1 MILKIATIILL
12 QVSMMNLIGKLSSS
26 KMLHKKEFVITTVIF
41 SILYS
46 CLDGIFEKGIITIFS
61 MIYLALTSKIFLKLN
76 NKDLIFYVV
85 ITWILGVVI
94 DIMTMLIMSLWHIT
108 EHINEENNSIF
119 QSICTAVMILIYL
132 LCAKSKF
139 VNKTINKLKKLK
151 NRINSFYYK
160 LIAIIAIYFIL
171 GLICFNNM
179 GNKEIPIIVLV
190 IAISLLLILI
200 IFIIQQFQINSLQEN
215 IILLTKNN
223 EFYIEFID
231 KYRILKHNLISNL
244 NSIKSVANEDTK
256 TLINDLIH
264 KYNKELKL
272 PTNFKELPTGVNGI
286 VYSSKPL
293 VYNGS
298 LIEDFYLEFKD
309 GEVVNFDAKTG
320 KETLKQIIEYD
331 ENSKYLG
338 EVALVD
344 YDSQISKSNLVFYET
359 LYDENAACHLA
370 LGSSYLECI
379 KEPDFNIVN
388 KSSNHVDFMIGT
400 KDLEVYADDEL
411 IVKDGNFI
419 K

>member
-12 QVSMMNLIGKLSSS
+12 QVSMINVIGKLSSS

-256 TLINDLIH
+256 TLINDLIR

-286 VYSSKPL
+286 VYEKIYSHNIKNLDFSISNKIKNNIIEVLTPRDYNLFCEALGVTLDNALDALKESKEKIL
-293 VYNGS
+293 
-298 LIEDFYLEFKD
+298 LLEFK
-309 GEVVNFDAKTG
+309 E
-320 KETLKQIIEYD
+320 D
-331 ENSKYLG
+331 ENSLSLKIVNTFTGEIDIEKLG
-338 EVALVD
+338 TKNYTSKKKGNGIGLF
-344 YDSQISKSNLVFYET
+344 SILNNKRIKLITSIKSNKY
-359 LYDENAACHLA
+359 
-370 LGSSYLECI
+370 SSI
-379 KEPDFNIVN
+379 IMVN
-388 KSSNHVDFMIGT
+388 K
-400 KDLEVYADDEL
+400 K
-411 IVKDGNFI
+411 
-419 K
+419 

>member
-12 QVSMMNLIGKLSSS
+12 QVSMINLIGKLSSS

-244 NSIKSVANEDTK
+244 NSIKSVANEDAK

-286 VYSSKPL
+286 VYEKIYSHNIKNLDFSISNKIKNNIIEVLTPRDYNLFCEALGVTLDNALDALKESKEKIL
-293 VYNGS
+293 
-298 LIEDFYLEFKD
+298 LLEFK
-309 GEVVNFDAKTG
+309 E
-320 KETLKQIIEYD
+320 D
-331 ENSKYLG
+331 ENSLSLKIVNTFTGEIDIEKLG
-338 EVALVD
+338 TKNYTSKKKGNGIGLF
-344 YDSQISKSNLVFYET
+344 SILNNKRIKLITSIKSNKY
-359 LYDENAACHLA
+359 
-370 LGSSYLECI
+370 SSI
-379 KEPDFNIVN
+379 IMVN
-388 KSSNHVDFMIGT
+388 K
-400 KDLEVYADDEL
+400 K
-411 IVKDGNFI
+411 
-419 K
+419 